1 MVFVTERDP
10 GVGVSSFLPPRPPLQ
25 RAPGEKR
32 PENRRVL
39 PLGWLGAGRGDGW
52 LCNCCPLVHA
62 AAGSPGSPAAPAQ
75 SLGCWGMLAAA
86 GRLLASSV
94 AFCPVK
100 IILKLVLLAG
110 RKYALPC
117 PAHISASLA
126 SGLCRVPWQRLCAR
140 SWRLEAAKTR
150 EVWLFQLHPN
160 FLCLSTHV
168 SSAWGLE
175 PGPKR
180 SRRLACRVLAVFL
193 PQLAL
198 DVPVRNDLRDCS
210 SLRAARGLSVHQSA
224 QSWWRALPAAPRP
237 FLLEF
242 WGLLAGSPRRTSE
255 GEMAEFPQHE
265 VVPAANPQPAN
276 CLQTFLLRG
285 CSLVARRERQPPS
298 RGPAPPLALGR
309 GGFLNPNNGCDQ
321 RANNTPASDGAQLNT
336 NLIRVPI

>member
-160 FLCLSTHV
+160 FLSFIHARLVCV
-168 SSAWGLE
+168 GFGAWAQKV
-175 PGPKR
+175 PKAGTQSFGCVFTPTSPR
-180 SRRLACRVLAVFL
+180 CACRK
-193 PQLAL
+193 
-198 DVPVRNDLRDCS
+198 
-210 SLRAARGLSVHQSA
+210 
-224 QSWWRALPAAPRP
+224 RP
-237 FLLEF
+237 E
-242 WGLLAGSPRRTSE
+242 GLL
-255 GEMAEFPQHE
+255 FP
-265 VVPAANPQPAN
+265 
-276 CLQTFLLRG
+276 
-285 CSLVARRERQPPS
+285 
-298 RGPAPPLALGR
+298 
-309 GGFLNPNNGCDQ
+309 
-321 RANNTPASDGAQLNT
+321 
-336 NLIRVPI
+336 

>member
-1 MVFVTERDP
+1 MQVENKRFPVPHTSLLPSFLGSAVCLGSGCAPAP
-10 GVGVSSFLPPRPPLQ
+10 GVWKQQKPGRFGSSSCTQ
-25 RAPGEKR
+25 T
-32 PENRRVL
+32 
-39 PLGWLGAGRGDGW
+39 
-52 LCNCCPLVHA
+52 
-62 AAGSPGSPAAPAQ
+62 
-75 SLGCWGMLAAA
+75 
-86 GRLLASSV
+86 
-94 AFCPVK
+94 FCP
-100 IILKLVLLAG
+100 
-110 RKYALPC
+110 
-117 PAHISASLA
+117 
-126 SGLCRVPWQRLCAR
+126 
-140 SWRLEAAKTR
+140 
-150 EVWLFQLHPN
+150 
-160 FLCLSTHV
+160 LSTHV

-180 SRRLACRVLAVFL
+180 SRRLARRVLAVFL
-193 PQLAL
+193 PRPAL
-198 DVPVRNDLRDCS
+198 DVPVGRGLRDCS

-242 WGLLAGSPRRTSE
+242 WGLFAGSPRCTSE
-255 GEMAEFPQHE
+255 GEMAESPQHE

-285 CSLVARRERQPPS
+285 CSLVARREQQPPS